1 MKVLVVILNKDNAE
15 GLKETLSSLAQQ
27 VNLTLCKD
35 FDVLIMDGLSK
46 DGSEAVAEDFR
57 RRYECIK
64 FKKQVFPGGVGA
76 ARVEAV
82 KYALENGY
90 EAVIWGDS
98 ENTYSKDYVSKFIAC
113 VDSNDCLIFSGC
125 SKVKHESIWSR
136 FFYWYHAYHHLFSY
150 VRRKHA
156 PGNNKLVLTKAYE
169 IAVYPAI
176 SRSDDFFFSLS
187 VNGSKICHCPDA
199 VVYIS
204 VPKTF
209 RDVVAW
215 QRNRVKGLVEGSLL
229 NGRSMPPDF
238 IPWFLF
244 LLSPLFLL
252 LYHLTSPYVLI
263 GPFLQLFT
271 WFIDST
277 AVLLTLGMLVKL
289 EILAKNNYERYKP
302 LQSLLG
308 LAGMFLHAFF
318 TTYYTLKYVKLLRS
332 RKDEIVLKDRKV
344 KEYFGFLK

>member
-1 MKVLVVILNKDNAE
+1 MLIVILNKDNAE

-57 RRYECIK
+57 KRYECIK

-90 EAVIWGDS
+90 EVVIWGDS
-98 ENTYSKDYVSKFIAC
+98 ENTYSKDYVSKFIEC

-125 SKVKHESIWSR
+125 SKVKHESMWSR

-263 GPFLQLFT
+263 EPFLQFLT
-271 WFIDST
+271 WFIDLT

-318 TTYYTLKYVKLLRS
+318 TAYYTLKYIKLLRS